1 MKLGSKPCQI
11 AAFVAVCVAFYRQIG
26 SVLSH
31 RKQSKI
37 TQVNSN
43 KLTVPSKLPA
53 RDRRDSTPN
62 SALFAWLGRVN
73 RVDLVAWLI
82 LAMILAL
89 VLATDLRSPE
99 KDDVAWLLYVARKWL
114 AGQHL
119 YSDLVEVNPPLIIWL
134 YAVPA
139 WIATTLSVPPKWV
152 AVPSFAALVLGA
164 AWWTASVLHR
174 RAEIF
179 ARRVPVF
186 SLIGSILLILPGVE
200 FGQREHLMV
209 ATLLPYL
216 AAMAIWMQGGSL
228 SRRHEII
235 IGVVAGLGCALKPTF
250 AIALVLPEIYGW
262 LRGRPILRPAPFAGA
277 AAALI
282 YAGCIVLF
290 CPAYLDRAV
299 PLALALYG
307 GTDTPLP
314 ALIDSASSLLL
325 GIVVL
330 CLIWSA
336 CYRRRSI
343 QLSASK
349 RPLVDALFVVLTCF
363 AAGATIA
370 YFIAGK
376 DWFYH
381 RIPAIVAIVLAL
393 VLWGVE
399 GLPAMIRASTRDTRR
414 RGFACAI
421 LASLALVDFAHG
433 QVQLMRP
440 WIAQAVEP
448 SLSTEVRLEKII
460 RHEHARTYLA
470 FSEWIGLGFPVV
482 DNTGVVWTSRFDSM
496 WALRGELWRARHDG
510 RDPKAWPI
518 RKWVA
523 NDFVKGCPDIVV
535 VDSRS
540 GINFVGVLV
549 ASDATFAKAWTH
561 YHEIAAFD
569 GLRVLK
575 RQSADCSPGKSL
587 PRVAS
592 MAFPTP

>member
-1 MKLGSKPCQI
+1 MG
-11 AAFVAVCVAFYRQIG
+11 RM
-26 SVLSH
+26 H
-31 RKQSKI
+31 RAD
-37 TQVNSN
+37 V
-43 KLTVPSKLPA
+43 V
-53 RDRRDSTPN
+53 
-62 SALFAWLGRVN
+62 G
-73 RVDLVAWLI
+73 WLI
-82 LAMILAL
+82 LALILAL

-119 YSDLVEVNPPLIIWL
+119 YSDLVEVNPPLIVWL

-139 WIATTLSVPPKWV
+139 WVATSLSVPPKWV
-152 AVPSFAALVLGA
+152 AVPSFAAMVLGA
-164 AWWTASVLHR
+164 AWWTASVLQH

-179 ARRVPVF
+179 ARRVPIF

-209 ATLLPYL
+209 ASLLPYL
-216 AAMAIWMQGGSL
+216 AALAIWMQGGSL

-262 LRGRPILRPAPFAGA
+262 LRGRPFLHPAPFAGA

-282 YAGCIVLF
+282 YAGGIALF

-299 PLALALYG
+299 PLAWALYG
-307 GTDTPLP
+307 GTDTPVP
-314 ALIDSASSLLL
+314 ELINSASSLLI
-325 GIVVL
+325 GIAVL

-336 CYRRRSI
+336 SYRRRSI
-343 QLSASK
+343 QLNANK

-363 AAGATIA
+363 AVGATMA
-370 YFIAGK
+370 YFLAGK
-376 DWFYH
+376 NWFYH

-393 VLWGVE
+393 VLWVVDAM
-399 GLPAMIRASTRDTRR
+399 PAMLRASTRETRR
-414 RGFACAI
+414 RGFACAL
-421 LASLALVDFAHG
+421 LAGLALLDFAHG
-433 QVQLMRP
+433 QVKLMQP

-523 NDFVKGCPDIVV
+523 SDFVRGCPDIVV

-549 ASDATFAKAWTH
+549 ASDATFAKAWSH

-575 RQSADCSPGKSL
+575 RQSADCGPGKSL
-587 PRVAS
+587 PRIAS
-592 MAFPTP
+592 MAFPSP